1 MSKKKYLK
9 GRLMLMLRRWGM
21 LCKKSQP
28 KAKRLHISRTLLA
41 DGTYIEHTHAPLKEE
56 LPKNERSIE
65 SEVHAWVEWKKGYNA
80 SCKFNTDTMS
90 CVCGKTIEQFAKT
103 KTCTI

>member
-9 GRLMLMLRRWGM
+9 GKLMLMLRKWGM
-21 LCKKSQP
+21 LCKTTHP
-28 KAKRLHISRTLLA
+28 KKRRLHISKTLLA
-41 DGTYIEHTHAPLKEE
+41 DGSMVEYKQPPLRDEI
-56 LPKNERSIE
+56 PKNERSID
-65 SEVHAWVEWKKGYNA
+65 SEVHMWVEWKKTYNA

>member
-1 MSKKKYLK
+1 MSKKKYLRGK
-9 GRLMLMLRRWGM
+9 LMLMLRKWGM
-21 LCKKSQP
+21 LCKKTQP
-28 KAKRLHISRTLLA
+28 KKKRLHISKTLLV
-41 DGTYIEHTHAPLKEE
+41 DGSILEYEQPPLREE
-56 LPKNERSIE
+56 IPKNERSID
-65 SEVHAWVEWKKGYNA
+65 SEVHAWVEWKKGYNS